1 MRLNEI
7 RMTQNLVLD
16 QRRNSMDF
24 SKFPKVELHLHLDCS
39 LSYSVVSRL
48 NPTIT
53 HEEYLE
59 TFFISDKCTNL
70 TEGLMCA
77 VREIELMQTEEALRL
92 VTLDLFEQ
100 LQQDNILYVEIRFA
114 PLLHTEQGLSAEDV
128 VEIVEAATQTAS
140 QETGIEARLILC
152 TLWNYSQTQSL
163 ETVKLVEKFKDT
175 YVSGFDIAGDER
187 SFPIEA
193 HIPAFQYALAHNI
206 LCTAHSGEGR
216 GPERVWEVLQYFQPL
231 RLGHGV
237 RSIEDPILMEHL
249 RKHNIHLEICPTSNV
264 KTDIYKTVADHP
276 IRNFY
281 DTGLSIGINA
291 DAHTLVGV
299 TLTQEYKKLHQTFGW
314 GKEQFLQC
322 NLNALKAAF
331 IPEQYKQPLIDRLL
345 ETYHTL

>member
-1 MRLNEI
+1 
-7 RMTQNLVLD
+7 
-16 QRRNSMDF
+16 MDF

-48 NPTIT
+48 NPKIT
-53 HEEYLE
+53 YEEYLE

-77 VREIELMQTEEALRL
+77 IREIELMQTEDALRL
-92 VTLDLFEQ
+92 VTMDLFEQ
-100 LQQDNILYVEIRFA
+100 LKQDNILYVEIRFA

-128 VEIVEAATQTAS
+128 VAIVEAATHTAS
-140 QETGIEARLILC
+140 QKTGIEARLILC
-152 TLWNYSQTQSL
+152 TLWHYSQAQSL
-163 ETVKLVEKFKDT
+163 ETVKLVAQFKDT

-187 SFPIEA
+187 SFPIDA
-193 HIPAFQYALAHNI
+193 HIPAFEYAAAHNI
-206 LCTAHSGEGR
+206 PCTAHAGEGR
-216 GPERVWEVLQYFQPL
+216 GPERVWEVLRKFRPR

-237 RSIEDPILMEHL
+237 RSIEDPALMEHL

-264 KTDIYKTVADHP
+264 KTDIYKTIADHP

-281 DTGLSIGINA
+281 DSGFSIGINA
-291 DAHTLVGV
+291 DSHTLVGV
-299 TLTQEYKKLHQTFGW
+299 TLTQEYEKLHQTFDW

-331 IPEQYKQPLIDRLL
+331 IPEEVQRPLMDRLVEAYQIL
-345 ETYHTL
+345 